1 MAESAVS
8 CVTAADVMTT
18 GLRTCSAFSSVVEA
32 SLIMR
37 GVECGSIPVVE
48 AGAIIGILTDR
59 DIALAVAD
67 HPDLA
72 SLPVGEIMSKNPIVV
87 APTATV
93 AEVEAKMTEH
103 GVKRVLV
110 VDAAGQLLGLIARV
124 DLASRA
130 GAEASV

>member
-18 GLRTCSAFSSVVEA
+18 GLRTCSAFSSVAEA

-59 DIALAVAD
+59 DIALALAD

-72 SLPVGEIMSKNPIVV
+72 SLPVSEIMSKNPIVV

-93 AEVEAKMTEH
+93 SEVEAKLTEH

-110 VDAAGQLLGLIARV
+110 VDASGQLLGLIARV

-130 GAEASV
+130 GAEAGL